1 MSRILTIADIHI
13 NDYSNRNPDN
23 RFRLYQGSRTV
34 ANNIIKVGK
43 QTGCDI
49 IVFAGDI
56 VEKYLVRPYI
66 QAEIKYFL
74 DTIMSNFNY
83 GFIIWGNHDLDN
95 RSIDQDISD
104 TILGVMLPSNL
115 YYAHKKIVELDG
127 CTLGFCNWM
136 PEFDLSWIPNKVDV
150 LFTHARICYGEQ
162 GGLFESQKLDESK
175 FDLAIC
181 GDIHRAA
188 QFGKYVSIG
197 VPQKC
202 KMGDS
207 DDATGVVLDT
217 STKGW
222 TWVNLNPD
230 DNLMK
235 FDYTTSL
242 EFEGWH
248 EENHTWYVYKQENA
262 TVNSDGT
269 IRLDALNEINKMIE
283 DAIIQSNLQGVH
295 TEVLK
300 HIDNIESGEVDFN
313 FTLLRLRAENW
324 RSIESMDLSFSPGDR
339 ILIQGEN
346 GSGKS
351 SLLSALK
358 YAFIDVSDTTGLSS
372 LKPFIQ
378 FGKKDC
384 FTEVTFLYQG
394 NECRLLRGTKTY
406 EHSINGELQKYNDKR
421 SFEKD
426 VRQRYPFIEY
436 LDAFFFDANNQFLAS
451 LSPERETEITS
462 KFLKLDRIETYNKT
476 AQFLAESYKKE
487 QAEKITAKKEIEKLL
502 SYIDDKLRSITV
514 PSISRAEL
522 ESRKQE
528 GLEIQRKNA
537 LWNQYQTRT
546 LSYQAQ
552 LQSATDRLNSLLSM
566 SFRSPEIIDAEVNDL
581 QQQISQLQA
590 RQVEL
595 GNLRTTLNFKISEY
609 NKLRDE
615 GNNKWK
621 EAQSIGVGHVC
632 SKCGQV
638 IKTTEAM
645 ENHKNELLQEVEKL
659 RPLIMN
665 LGTEIESLRQEIENG
680 SNEFATITNQISGL
694 NAQISRALS
703 EKSERERT
711 NQEIQKLQQNISKLQ
726 TDLNSLGVVDRVD
739 LPEGFVQ
746 IMADIESGITSWN
759 IYETHSA
766 DKLKKEQELAIIESE
781 LLSFS
786 NGLGELESYI
796 KLTGS
801 TGKVFEAVMGKLA
814 MEFSNNTITYSVL
827 HKGKGNRE
835 HLSLVPSFNN
845 NGNLVAFPFC
855 SSGQQ
860 CICNLDFLTH
870 LITILGVMSFDE
882 FLKNLDAERS
892 EIAIELIKNLPVG
905 CIFLTSHLE
914 SMGAMFHNKICK
926 MELDNQGLTHI
937 TLS

>member
-1 MSRILTIADIHI
+1 MSRILTVADIHI
-13 NDYSNRNPDN
+13 NDYANRNPEN
-23 RFRLYQGSRTV
+23 KFRLYQGSRVV
-34 ANNIIKVGK
+34 AENIIKAGK
-43 QTGCDI
+43 QYGCDI
-49 IVFAGDI
+49 IVLAGDI
-56 VEKYLVRPYI
+56 VEKYLIRPYI
-66 QAEIKYFL
+66 QAEVKYFL
-74 DTIMSNFNY
+74 DTIMANFNT

-95 RSIDQDISD
+95 KSSDQDISD
-104 TILGVMLPSNL
+104 AVLGVMLPQNL
-115 YYAHKKIVELDG
+115 YYAHQKIIELDG
-127 CTLGFCNWM
+127 CKIGFCNWM
-136 PEFDLSWIPNKVDV
+136 PEFDLSWIPEKVDV
-150 LFTHARICYGEQ
+150 LFTHARICYGESS
-162 GGLFESQKLDESK
+162 GLFESQKLDESK

-188 QFGKYVSIG
+188 TIGKYVSIG

-207 DDATGVVLDT
+207 DDATGIVFDT
-217 STKGW
+217 LTK
-222 TWVNLNPD
+222 TWDWINLNPE

-235 FDYTTSL
+235 FSYTTDL
-242 EFEGWH
+242 NFEGWH
-248 EENHTWYVYKQENA
+248 EEDHTWYVYKQENA
-262 TVNSDGT
+262 TVNADGS
-269 IRLDALNEINKMIE
+269 IRLDALDEINKMID

-324 RSIESMDLSFSPGDR
+324 RSIEDMDLVFSPGDR

-358 YAFIDVSDTTGLSS
+358 YAFVDVSDTTGLSS

-394 NECRLLRGTKTY
+394 NECRILRGTKTY

-476 AQFLAESYKKE
+476 ALLLAESYKKE

-502 SYIDDKLRSITV
+502 AYIDDKLRSVSV
-514 PSISRAEL
+514 PTISRADL
-522 ESRKQE
+522 EKLKQE
-528 GLEIQRKNA
+528 GLNLQKANN
-537 LWNQYQTRT
+537 LWNQYQSRT
-546 LSYQAQ
+546 LGLQAQ
-552 LQSATDRLNSLLSM
+552 IQSASERLDQLSSL
-566 SFRSPEIIDAEVNDL
+566 SFRLPETIDAEVNNL
-581 QQQISQLQA
+581 HQQINQLQA

-595 GNLRTTLNFKISEY
+595 GNLRTTLNYKTAEY
-609 NKLRDE
+609 NKLREE
-615 GNNKWK
+615 GNNKWR
-621 EAQSIGVGHVC
+621 EAREISVGHVC

-645 ENHKNELLQEVEKL
+645 ENHKNELLREVEDL
-659 RPLIMN
+659 RPKIQSM
-665 LGTEIESLRQEIENG
+665 GVEIEDLRRQIETG
-680 SNEFATITNQISGL
+680 GEEYSAISQQISGL
-694 NAQISRALS
+694 NARVSKALS
-703 EKSERERT
+703 EKNERERT
-711 NQEIQKLQQNISKLQ
+711 NQEIQQLRDKINKAN
-726 TDLNSLGVVDRVD
+726 TELNNLPVAVKVD
-739 LPEGFVQ
+739 LPDDFMQ
-746 IMADIESGITSWN
+746 RMAEIEAGITSWN
-759 IYETHSA
+759 IYETSAA
-766 DKLKKEQELAIIESE
+766 DKYQKEQELEKLNSE

-814 MEFSNNTITYSVL
+814 TDFSNNTITYSVL

-860 CICNLDFLTH
+860 CICNLDFLSH
-870 LITILGVMSFDE
+870 LITVLGVMSFDE

-892 EIAIELIKNLPVG
+892 EIAIDLIKNLPVG

-914 SMGAMFHNKICK
+914 SVGAMFHNKICK
-926 MELDNQGLTHI
+926 MELIDGKTKI

>member
-1 MSRILTIADIHI
+1 MSRILTVADIHI
-13 NDYSNRNPDN
+13 NDYANRNPEN

-34 ANNIIKVGK
+34 AENIIKAGK
-43 QTGCDI
+43 QYGCDI
-49 IVFAGDI
+49 IVLAGDI
-56 VEKYLVRPYI
+56 VEKYLIRPYI
-66 QAEIKYFL
+66 QAEVKYFL
-74 DTIMSNFNY
+74 DTVMSNFKY

-95 RSIDQDISD
+95 KSSDQDISD
-104 TILGVMLPSNL
+104 AVLGVMLPENL
-115 YYAHKKIVELDG
+115 YYAHQKIIELDG
-127 CTLGFCNWM
+127 CKLGFCNWM
-136 PEFDLSWIPNKVDV
+136 PEFDLSWIPDKVDV
-150 LFTHARICYGEQ
+150 LFTHARICYGESS
-162 GGLFESQKLDESK
+162 GLFESQKLDENK
-175 FDLAIC
+175 FDLALC

-188 QFGKYVSIG
+188 TLGKYVSIG

-207 DDATGVVLDT
+207 DDATGVVFDT
-217 STKGW
+217 LSRTW
-222 TWVNLNPD
+222 EWVNLNPD

-235 FDYTTSL
+235 FNYTTDL
-242 EFEGWH
+242 NFEGWH
-248 EENHTWYVYKQENA
+248 EEDHTWYVYKQENA
-262 TVNSDGT
+262 TVNADGT
-269 IRLDALNEINKMIE
+269 IRLDALDEINKMID
-283 DAIIQSNLQGVH
+283 DAIIQANLQGVH

-324 RSIESMDLSFSPGDR
+324 RSIEDMDLVFTPGDR

-358 YAFIDVSDTTGLSS
+358 YAFVDVSDTTGLSS

-394 NECRLLRGTKTY
+394 NECRILRGTKTY
-406 EHSINGELQKYNDKR
+406 EHSINGELQRYNDKR

-462 KFLKLDRIETYNKT
+462 KFLKLDRIETFNKT
-476 AQFLAESYKKE
+476 AILLAESYKKE

-502 SYIDDKLRSITV
+502 AYIEDKLRSVSV
-514 PSISRAEL
+514 PTISRADL
-522 ESRKQE
+522 EKLKQE
-528 GLEIQRKNA
+528 GLEIQRKNN
-537 LWNQYQTRT
+537 LWNQYQSRT
-546 LSYQAQ
+546 LSLQAQ
-552 LQSATDRLNSLLSM
+552 IQSATERLNTLSSL
-566 SFRSPEIIDAEVNDL
+566 SFRLPETIDAEVNDL
-581 QQQISQLQA
+581 HAQINQLQT

-595 GNLRTTLNFKISEY
+595 GNLNTTLNYKTSEY
-609 NKLRDE
+609 NKLREE
-615 GNNKWK
+615 GNNKWR
-621 EAQSIGVGHVC
+621 EAQSISVGHVC
-632 SKCGQV
+632 SKCGQI

-645 ENHKNELLQEVEKL
+645 ENHKNELLREVENL
-659 RPLIMN
+659 RPIIQSMGIEIEN
-665 LGTEIESLRQEIENG
+665 LRREIESG
-680 SNEFATITNQISGL
+680 SNEYSALNQQISGL
-694 NAQISRALS
+694 NARISKALS
-703 EKSERERT
+703 EKNERERT
-711 NQEIQKLQQNISKLQ
+711 EREIQQLRDKINQTQIELNNI
-726 TDLNSLGVVDRVD
+726 GVVEKVE
-739 LPEGFVQ
+739 LPNGFMQ
-746 IMADIESGITSWN
+746 KMSEIEAGIASWKL
-759 IYETHSA
+759 YESSVA
-766 DKLKKEQELAIIESE
+766 DKYQKEQELEKLNSE

-814 MEFSNNTITYSVL
+814 TDFSNNTITYSVL

-860 CICNLDFLTH
+860 CICNLDFLSH
-870 LITILGVMSFDE
+870 LITVLGVMSFDE

-892 EIAIELIKNLPVG
+892 EIAIDLIKNFPVG

-914 SMGAMFHNKICK
+914 SVGAMFHNKVCR
-926 MELDNQGLTHI
+926 MELVDGKTKI
-937 TLS
+937 TLE

>member
-1 MSRILTIADIHI
+1 MSRILTVADIHI
-13 NDYSNRNPDN
+13 NDYANRNPEN
-23 RFRLYQGSRTV
+23 KFRLYQGSRTV
-34 ANNIIKVGK
+34 ANNIIKVGN
-43 QTGCDI
+43 QENCDI
-49 IVFAGDI
+49 IVLAGDI
-56 VEKYLVRPYI
+56 VEKFLVRPYI
-66 QAEIKYFL
+66 QSEVKYFL

-95 RSIDQDISD
+95 KSADQDISD
-104 TILGVMLPSNL
+104 TVLGVMLPQNL
-115 YYAHKKIVELDG
+115 HYAHQKIIELDG
-127 CTLGFCNWM
+127 CTIGFCNWM
-136 PEFDLSWIPNKVDV
+136 PEFDLSWIPEKVNV

-188 QFGKYVSIG
+188 NTGKYVSIG

-207 DDATGVVLDT
+207 DVATGVVFDT
-217 STKGW
+217 STRSW
-222 TWVNLNPD
+222 NWVNLNPD

-242 EFEGWH
+242 DYEGWH
-248 EENHTWYVYKQENA
+248 EEDHTWYVYKQENA
-262 TVNSDGT
+262 TINPDGS
-269 IRLDALNEINKMIE
+269 IRLDALDEINTMI
-283 DAIIQSNLQGVH
+283 DNAIIQSNLQGVH

-300 HIDNIESGEVDFN
+300 HIDNIEGGEVDFN

-324 RSIESMDLSFSPGDR
+324 RSIEDMDLYFSPGDR

-358 YAFIDVSDTTGLSS
+358 YAFVDVSDTTGLSS

-378 FGKKDC
+378 FGKRDC

-394 NECRLLRGTKTY
+394 NECRILRGTKTY

-436 LDAFFFDANNQFLAS
+436 LDAFFFDSNNQFLAS

-476 AQFLAESYKKE
+476 AQLLADSYKKE
-487 QAEKITAKKEIEKLL
+487 QAEKITTKKEIEKLL
-502 SYIDDKLRSITV
+502 SYIDDKLRSISV
-514 PSISRAEL
+514 PSLPRAEL
-522 ESRKQE
+522 EKLKQE
-528 GLEIQRKNA
+528 GLELQRQNN
-537 LWNQYQTRT
+537 LWNQYQ
-546 LSYQAQ
+546 LSTSNLQAQ
-552 LQSATDRLNSLLSM
+552 IQSTMDRLNTISSL
-566 SFRSPEIIDAEVNDL
+566 SFRSPEIIDAEITDL
-581 QQQISQLQA
+581 HQQINQLQT

-609 NKLRDE
+609 NKLREE

-645 ENHKNELLQEVEKL
+645 ENHKNELLREVENL
-659 RPLIMN
+659 RPMIMS
-665 LGTEIESLRQEIENG
+665 LGTEIENLRQEIENG
-680 SNEFATITNQISGL
+680 SNEYNALTNQISSL

-703 EKSERERT
+703 EKNERERI
-711 NQEIQKLQQNISKLQ
+711 NNEKQQLQNKLTQLQ
-726 TDLNSLGVVDRVD
+726 TDLNNLGTVVRVD
-739 LPEGFVQ
+739 LPEGFMQ
-746 IMADIESGITSWN
+746 KMAEIETGISNW
-759 IYETHSA
+759 ILYETTAS
-766 DKLKKEQELAIIESE
+766 DKYSKEQELERINTE
-781 LLSFS
+781 LLKFS

-801 TGKVFEAVMGKLA
+801 TGRVFEAVMGKLA
-814 MEFSNNTITYSVL
+814 TDFSNNTITYSVL

-835 HLSLVPSFNN
+835 HLSLVPNFNN

-860 CICNLDFLTH
+860 CICNLDFLSH
-870 LITILGVMSFDE
+870 LITVLGVMSFDE

-892 EIAIELIKNLPVG
+892 EIAIDLIKNLPVG
-905 CIFLTSHLE
+905 CIFLTSHME
-914 SMGAMFHNKICK
+914 SVGAMFHNKICK
-926 MELDNQGLTHI
+926 MELIDGKTKI
-937 TLS
+937 TLT

>member
-1 MSRILTIADIHI
+1 MSRILTVADIHI
-13 NDYSNRNPDN
+13 NDYANRNPEN
-23 RFRLYQGSRTV
+23 KFRLYQGSRTV
-34 ANNIIKVGK
+34 AENIVKVGK

-66 QAEIKYFL
+66 QAEVKYFL

-95 RSIDQDISD
+95 KSSDQDISD
-104 TILGVMLPSNL
+104 TVLGVMLPQNL
-115 YYAHKKIVELDG
+115 YYAHQKIINLDG
-127 CTLGFCNWM
+127 CSIGFSNWM
-136 PEFDLSWIPNKVDV
+136 PEFDLSWIQGKVDV

-175 FDLAIC
+175 FDIAIC

-207 DDATGVVLDT
+207 NDATGIVLDT

-269 IRLDALNEINKMIE
+269 IRLDALDEINKMI
-283 DAIIQSNLQGVH
+283 DNAIIQSNLQGVH

-313 FTLLRLRAENW
+313 FQLLRLRAENW
-324 RSIESMDLSFSPGDR
+324 RSIEDMDLTFSPGDR

-358 YAFIDVSDTTGLSS
+358 YAFVDVSDTTGLSS

-394 NECRLLRGTKTY
+394 NECRILRGTKTY

-476 AQFLAESYKKE
+476 AQLLAESYKKE
-487 QAEKITAKKEIEKLL
+487 QAEKITTKKEIEKLL
-502 SYIDDKLRSITV
+502 IYIEDKLRSCSV
-514 PSISRAEL
+514 PSMSREEL
-522 ESRKQE
+522 EKMKQE
-528 GLEIQRKNA
+528 GLELQKQNN
-537 LWNQYQTRT
+537 LWNQYQSHT
-546 LSYQAQ
+546 LGLQAQ
-552 LQSATDRLNSLLSM
+552 IQSATERLNTISSL
-566 SFRSPEIIDAEVNDL
+566 SFRSPEIIDAEVNNL
-581 QQQISQLQA
+581 HQQIGQLQA

-595 GNLRTTLNFKISEY
+595 GNLRTTLNFKITEY
-609 NKLRDE
+609 NKLREE

-632 SKCGQV
+632 SKCGQI

-645 ENHKNELLQEVEKL
+645 ENHKNELLGEVEKL
-659 RPLIMN
+659 RPLILS
-665 LGTEIESLRQEIENG
+665 LGNEIENLRQEIENG
-680 SNEFATITNQISGL
+680 SNEYLALNQQISDY
-694 NAQISRALS
+694 NAQISKALS
-703 EKSERERT
+703 EKNERNRI
-711 NQEIQKLQQNISKLQ
+711 NQEIQQLQNKLQHLQ
-726 TDLNSLGVVDRVD
+726 TELNSLQVVERVD
-739 LPEGFVQ
+739 LPDGFMQ
-746 IMADIESGITSWN
+746 KMAEIETGIASWN
-759 IYETHSA
+759 LYETTA
-766 DKLKKEQELAIIESE
+766 LDKYQKEQELEKINSE

-814 MEFSNNTITYSVL
+814 TDFSNNTITYSVL
-827 HKGKGNRE
+827 RKGKGNRE

-845 NGNLVAFPFC
+845 NGNFVAFPFC

-860 CICNLDFLTH
+860 CICNLDFLSH

-892 EIAIELIKNLPVG
+892 EIAIDLIKNLPVG
-905 CIFLTSHLE
+905 CIFLTSHME
-914 SMGAMFHNKICK
+914 SVGAMFHNKVCK
-926 MELDNQGLTHI
+926 MELIDGKTKI
-937 TLS
+937 TLI